1 MPAKWQQW
9 MPFKIDAFR
18 SSPAVQAMHP
28 AARAGYLYLLASAW
42 QTDDCTLP
50 SDALELAEISGLGDE
65 LWQIHGPRILRKF
78 SPNGRPDRLQNP
90 VLVEEWKAAKAVY
103 DAGAA
108 RRAELSQKRSEAGK
122 SGNEIRWYRKN
133 ATLRPNGVAN
143 ASQVDRNGI
152 ANDRY
157 TVTGTETVT
166 RTPKKPAA
174 SRPEIEAIYQAY
186 PKKKEKL
193 DALKAILRAISV
205 SGKSP
210 AWMLE
215 RTVAYA
221 LERKNEDPQFT
232 PYPASWF
239 NKGGYLDEPALKPIT
254 APSLVPIDPE
264 TGEIYNPRKIQ

>member
-28 AARAGYLYLLASAW
+28 AARAGYLYLLSSAW
-42 QTDDCTLP
+42 QTEDCTIP
-50 SDALELAEISGLGDE
+50 ADPLELAEMSGLGDE

-78 SPNGRPDRLQNP
+78 SPNGKPDRLQNP
-90 VLVEEWKAAKAVY
+90 VLVDEWKAAKKVF
-103 DAGAA
+103 DEGQG
-108 RRAELSQKRSEAGK
+108 RRDELSRKRSEAGK

-133 ATLRPNGVAN
+133 ANLRQNGI
-143 ASQVDRNGI
+143 ASESQADRNGI

-157 TVTGTETVT
+157 TGTGTSTKTLKTKTPVAT
-166 RTPKKPAA
+166 RA
-174 SRPEIEAIYQAY
+174 EIEEIYKAY
-186 PKKKEKL
+186 PRKKEKL
-193 DALKAILRAISV
+193 SALKAIVKAINL

-210 AWMLE
+210 AWMLD

-239 NKGGYLDEPALKPIT
+239 NKGGYLDEPAQKHNALAGVKFT
-254 APSLVPIDPE
+254 NPE
-264 TGEIYNPRKIQ
+264 DIQ